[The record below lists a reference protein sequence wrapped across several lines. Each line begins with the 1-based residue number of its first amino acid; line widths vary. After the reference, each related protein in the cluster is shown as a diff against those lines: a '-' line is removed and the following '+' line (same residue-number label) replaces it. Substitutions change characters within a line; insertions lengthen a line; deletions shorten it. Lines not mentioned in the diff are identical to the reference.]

1 MRQHL
6 PERRSNRTITIPDPN
21 PQSSLRYDVTFG
33 PDERDFKE
41 VFVSCHKLTTEM
53 DTAGRDIGKLI
64 SIALQH
70 GATPEAL
77 AAAMTRGPD
86 GKAQGLAGLVLDAVI
101 AETAVMP

>member
-1 MRQHL
+1 M
-6 PERRSNRTITIPDPN
+6 
-21 PQSSLRYDVTFG
+21 SSLRYDVTFG
-33 PDERDFKE
+33 PDESEFKE

-70 GATPEAL
+70 GAPAEAL

-86 GKAQGLAGLVLDAVI
+86 GKAQGLAGFVLDAVI
-101 AETAVMP
+101 AETRLA